1 MDVADSLFGR
11 DTERMFMDTN
21 LENNLKLMLLGRLKY
36 TSDNLAFNML
46 IRKLQRKTEENPE
59 SIDSCVNEIDFFAQ
73 KYSKVVA
80 TDLARI
86 AAL

>member
-1 MDVADSLFGR
+1 MDI
-11 DTERMFMDTN
+11 N
-21 LENNLKLMLLGRLKY
+21 LEKNLKLMLQDRLKY

-46 IRKLQRKTEENPE
+46 IRKLQRRTEENPE
-59 SIDSCVNEIDFFAQ
+59 SIDSCVEEIDIFAQ
-73 KYSKVVA
+73 KYSKIVA

>member
-11 DTERMFMDTN
+11 DTERMFMDVN

-46 IRKLQRKTEENPE
+46 IRKLQRKAEENPE
-59 SIDSCVNEIDFFAQ
+59 SIDSCVKEIDIFAQ